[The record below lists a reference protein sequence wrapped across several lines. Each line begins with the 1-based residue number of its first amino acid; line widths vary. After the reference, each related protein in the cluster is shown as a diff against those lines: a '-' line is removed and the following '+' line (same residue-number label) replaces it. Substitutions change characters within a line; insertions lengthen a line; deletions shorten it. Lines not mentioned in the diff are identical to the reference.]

1 MSLSETAIPLCLKD
15 EQFHPSRC
23 IICYS
28 KTKTKGLSGGAAGR
42 KRVREVAE
50 KEQDDVCKWLKMMP
64 KDWEFKYHNTYAC
77 YKGYG
82 DNRKHPEVADPR

>member
-1 MSLSETAIPLCLKD
+1 MSLSKAAIPLCLKD
-15 EQFHPSRC
+15 EQFHPSHC

-50 KEQDDVCKWLKMMP
+50 KEQTA
-64 KDWEFKYHNTYAC
+64 ENYAKRMGIQVPQYLC
-77 YKGYG
+77 LLQRLWG
-82 DNRKHPEVADPR
+82 